1 MPMRDFWYDSVN
13 GDRPYGSDT
22 WAKMLARLYSD
33 GVFLATGTELKVG
46 ESNPPA
52 LSVSVAVGA
61 GMVGG
66 RYGEL
71 YDAALGLTLG
81 VAHATLPRIDTIVL
95 QSNVDAAV
103 RATRIV
109 VKSGTPATTPLAPA
123 LQQDTTVWELPLAN
137 VRVNALVTSVT
148 ATNITDRRQNVAA
161 FKAPTSILS
170 SNINLLVNGGFEFW
184 SRGAG
189 PYSLGAPG
197 FFYQYCDGW
206 LFHYLGGTGANS
218 VERSTTTVDGSKA
231 ATRVDIAAAAV
242 NADIALVHR
251 IEDWSQFKG
260 KPLSFSARVLC
271 SAQYTARVAIQE
283 DGPSGKLTTFGAY
296 HSGDGT
302 WQTLAVTKLLR
313 ADNTAVE
320 VRIVFA
326 GPPGTFYADNAMAV
340 IGTEVVGYV
349 PLPPSDDQARTERY
363 FQKLRLHVSGYQ
375 TAGQGVAVHTGFRR
389 VMAGTPSVTLG
400 STTGFGDLNVQGTG
414 VRNLTAIGGDFYAD
428 PTATGT
434 VQSTR
439 EATFEFN
446 V

>member
-1 MPMRDFWYDSVN
+1 MPMRDFWYDSVG

-33 GVFLATGTELKVG
+33 GVFLATGTEMKVN

-81 VAHATLPRIDTIVL
+81 VAHATLPRIDAIVL
-95 QSNVDAAV
+95 QSNVDVAV

-109 VKSGTPATTPLAPA
+109 VKPGTPATTPLAPA

-148 ATNITDRRQNVAA
+148 AINITDRRQNVAA

-170 SNINLLVNGGFEFW
+170 SNINLLGNGGFEFW

-189 PYSLGAPG
+189 PYTLSSAGYV
-197 FFYQYCDGW
+197 YQYCDGW
-206 LFHYLGGTGANS
+206 LFHVLAGTGTHS
-218 VERSTTTVDGSKA
+218 VSQSTGTVDGSKA
-231 ATRVDIAAAAV
+231 ATQVQIGTGAV
-242 NADIALVHR
+242 GADIAIVQR

-271 SAQYTARVAIQE
+271 GAQYTARVAIQE
-283 DGPSGKLTTFGAY
+283 NGPSGKLTTFSAY
-296 HSGDGT
+296 HSGNGT

-326 GPPGTFYADNAMAV
+326 GPPGTFHADNAMAV
-340 IGTEVVGYV
+340 IGTEMVEYV

-375 TAGQGVAVHTGFRR
+375 QAGQAVAVSTGFRR
-389 VMAGTPSVTLG
+389 MMAGTPSVTLG
-400 STTGFGDLNVQGTG
+400 STTGGSDFNLAGAGI
-414 VRNLTAIGGDFYAD
+414 RNLTPLGGDFYAD
-428 PTATGT
+428 PASTGM
-434 VQSTR
+434 VVASR
-439 EATFEFN
+439 EATFEYY